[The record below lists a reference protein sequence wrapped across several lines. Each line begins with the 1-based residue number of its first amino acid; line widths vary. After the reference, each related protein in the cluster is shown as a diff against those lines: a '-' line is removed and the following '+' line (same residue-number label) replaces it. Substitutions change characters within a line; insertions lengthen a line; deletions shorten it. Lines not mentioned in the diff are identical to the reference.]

1 MPAAV
6 RVDPYKNF
14 NFKVEIAGITLAGF
28 SEVSGLESE
37 VDLIEY
43 REGGDGT
50 IRKLPG
56 LPKFG
61 NITLK
66 RGVTDSLELYQWHK
80 KILQGVMDRRDGVII
95 LLDDAKKPV
104 TRWKF
109 ANAFPFKYEGPTLNA
124 KGNDVA
130 IETLVLCCEGLERE

>member
-1 MPAAV
+1 MA

-14 NFKVEIAGITLAGF
+14 NFLVSIEGITAGF
-28 SEVSGLESE
+28 SEVYGLDTW
-37 VDLIEY
+37 VDVIEY
-43 REGGDGT
+43 REGGDNI

-56 LPKFG
+56 LIKYA

-66 RGVTDSLELYQWHK
+66 RGVTQSLELHNWFRAIVNGQN
-80 KILQGVMDRRDGVII
+80 DRRDGSIK
-95 LLDDAKKPV
+95 LLDDAKVEV
-104 TRWKF
+104 TRWNF
-109 ANAFPFKYEGPTLNA
+109 SNAFPIRYEGPRLNA